1 MTEIQNPKE
10 VAQKMWTDE
19 YCVLSDINF
28 MIQLRSNL
36 DDAIQEDDI
45 TIVETMTELLELKI
59 KEMHK

>member
-10 VAQKMWTDE
+10 VAQKMWLDE

-36 DDAIQEDDI
+36 DDAIQEDDM

-59 KEMHK
+59 KEMNK